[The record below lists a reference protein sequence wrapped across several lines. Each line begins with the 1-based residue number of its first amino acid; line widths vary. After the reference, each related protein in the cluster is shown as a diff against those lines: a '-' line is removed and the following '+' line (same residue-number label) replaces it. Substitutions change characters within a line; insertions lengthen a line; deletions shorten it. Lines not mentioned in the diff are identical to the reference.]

1 MMDIENKSPVAGCI
15 SGSLLFSVVVIGLVA
30 LGRAVLA
37 LPSDLFLLAIPAFIL
52 GAVIGWRRPRLFNF
66 IFEILP

>member
-1 MMDIENKSPVAGCI
+1 MDTDNKSPIAGCI

-30 LGRAVLA
+30 LGRVVLT
-37 LPSDLFLLAIPAFIL
+37 LPSDLFLLAIPAFVL
-52 GAVIGWRRPRLFNF
+52 GAVVGWRRPRFFNF